1 MLVADGE
8 DHRWWTV
15 ERIDATDR
23 DVETVTAVTQSSN
36 SGCSGKEQRCIEL
49 PTGDISQNSQFFM
62 YPLPPTNPNMC
73 CRPSLFNVEPPNNEV
88 ESPTGLENI
97 QLDEGEENSRRD
109 SHLIMA
115 QSVKGF
121 NYRIKEVYNNNEEH
135 GEFKQRKVTQLKSRW
150 NRIHPPI
157 QKFNDCYRQSVY
169 SSSSNPGTPIE
180 VEEYG
185 TTSTMSRSIGQ
196 KATKRKSKGKRD
208 ENTSNNLNLSSIE
221 SAMKDKY
228 ANIAKLIEL
237 KEAQERHLQEHERC
251 LEYEILMKD
260 TSDMSEKQLQ
270 DHKKYCDYIRQK
282 QGF

>member
-1 MLVADGE
+1 MQNLWE
-8 DHRWWTV
+8 
-15 ERIDATDR
+15 
-23 DVETVTAVTQSSN
+23 SL
-36 SGCSGKEQRCIEL
+36 QR
-49 PTGDISQNSQFFM
+49 
-62 YPLPPTNPNMC
+62 
-73 CRPSLFNVEPPNNEV
+73 EP
-88 ESPTGLENI
+88 
-97 QLDEGEENSRRD
+97 
-109 SHLIMA
+109 
-115 QSVKGF
+115 
-121 NYRIKEVYNNNEEH
+121 
-135 GEFKQRKVTQLKSRW
+135 
-150 NRIHPPI
+150 
-157 QKFNDCYRQSVY
+157 KFLLLGVY